1 MLLRLSIDDIR
12 KASKPAFRPVERVLR
27 CPAPHTHQVVSGAAR
42 DRLRRLEA

>member
-12 KASKPAFRPVERVLR
+12 EASKPAFRPVERVLR
-27 CPAPHTHQVVSGAAR
+27 CPAPHTQQDVSGSAR